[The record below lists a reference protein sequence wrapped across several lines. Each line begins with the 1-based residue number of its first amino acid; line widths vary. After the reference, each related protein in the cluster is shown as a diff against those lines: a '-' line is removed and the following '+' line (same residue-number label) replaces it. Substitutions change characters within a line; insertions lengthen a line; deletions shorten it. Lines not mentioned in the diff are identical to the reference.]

1 MRPSRFTD
9 AEKIQALRQV
19 SAGIPA
25 IAMCRQLGITQTTFY
40 RWRTAL
46 SGPAVSDMR
55 ELREL
60 RDENEKL
67 KLIVADMLL
76 DKHRV
81 ADARRES

>member
-9 AEKIQALRQV
+9 TEKVQALRQV

-25 IAMCRQLGITQTTFY
+25 VEMCRRLGITQTTFY
-40 RWRTAL
+40 RWRSAL
-46 SGPAVSDMR
+46 ARPAVSDTR

-76 DKHRV
+76 DKHRA
-81 ADARRES
+81 ADARREG